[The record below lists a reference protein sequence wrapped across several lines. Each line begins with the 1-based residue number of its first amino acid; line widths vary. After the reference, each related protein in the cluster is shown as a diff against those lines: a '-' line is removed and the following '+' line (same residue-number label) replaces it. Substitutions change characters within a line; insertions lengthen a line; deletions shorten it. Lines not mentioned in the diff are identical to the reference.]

1 MKIQVLT
8 LRHWGVALF
17 ATMLLSETAVPSFAQ
32 QISGTPVD
40 DKD

>member
-17 ATMLLSETAVPSFAQ
+17 ATMLERDGCAVFCSANFRHV
-32 QISGTPVD
+32 GG
-40 DKD
+40 

>member
-1 MKIQVLT
+1 MLI
-8 LRHWGVALF
+8 LRHWRVALC
-17 ATMLLSETAVPSFAQ
+17 ATMLTAVPSFAQ

>member
-1 MKIQVLT
+1 
-8 LRHWGVALF
+8 
-17 ATMLLSETAVPSFAQ
+17 MLLSETAVPSFAQ